1 MGSRRS
7 SRVIAVLARTTR
19 ISLSQAMR
27 WPAAVGHPGRMKVVN
42 YATYSSMREK
52 AAALRPAHR
61 EYMTRLHADGQLVAY
76 GPFADGGG
84 ALLIYETG
92 SLAIAGEI
100 LAADPYQIGGVF
112 AGCRLGSW
120 DVVKANPA
128 LLRAAP

>member
-1 MGSRRS
+1 MRPS
-7 SRVIAVLARTTR
+7 VAVE
-19 ISLSQAMR
+19 
-27 WPAAVGHPGRMKVVN
+27 HPGRMKIVN
-42 YATYSSMREK
+42 YATYTPLREK

-92 SLAIAGEI
+92 SLAIAQEI
-100 LAADPYQIGGVF
+100 LAADPYQVGGVF
-112 AGCRLGSW
+112 AGCRLGAW

-128 LLRAAP
+128 LMRSAP